1 MEKTPAMVRLFIAL
15 LLPNEI
21 KKVLEDIIVDL
32 RPRVKGVRWVTAENM
47 HLTLKFIGETKEEN
61 IGPITQVLEAVAAG
75 RKPLTVS
82 LDRMGGFPNLKNPRV
97 VWVGLRGIEPAAEM
111 AALLNRQL
119 KPLGYES
126 EKRPFSAHLTLGRI
140 KFPIDAAP
148 LAAYAEQLH
157 LPADSIILDRIAL
170 VKSTLTPGG
179 PIYEK
184 LEQKIL
190 K

>member
-1 MEKTPAMVRLFIAL
+1 MVRLFIAL

-21 KKVLEDIIVDL
+21 KKALEDLIIDL
-32 RPRVKGVRWVTAENM
+32 KPRVKGVRWVGADNI
-47 HLTLKFIGETKEEN
+47 HLTLKFIGETSEEK
-61 IGPITQVLEAVAAG
+61 IGPISQVLEKAAAG
-75 RKPLTVS
+75 RKPLTVA

-97 VWVGLRGIEPAAEM
+97 IWVGLSGVEPAAEM
-111 AALLNRQL
+111 AGLLNRQL
-119 KPLGYES
+119 KPLGFEP

-140 KFPIDAAP
+140 KFPIDASP
-148 LAAYAEQLH
+148 LAAYAEQLNFATE
-157 LPADSIILDRIAL
+157 PVILDRIAL